1 MATMKNKF
9 EMLSRLIS
17 PDHSSYLLLSLGNIN
32 HKVHWED
39 MKREEGIQIPYSGM
53 PFTSILLGYDVR
65 ECHFGTGRNAAIKKR
80 INGKGITIFHL
91 GILF

>member
-1 MATMKNKF
+1 
-9 EMLSRLIS
+9 
-17 PDHSSYLLLSLGNIN
+17 
-32 HKVHWED
+32 

-80 INGKGITIFHL
+80 INGKACRHL
-91 GILF
+91 FAS